1 MPHILSQNAENG
13 WLSGNFKGILFK
25 QLVTYEY
32 VRSEKLYWILL
43 KNKKMQRHFIIIS
56 SRLRVRKINLKISII
71 REIKKLLFQ
80 GTECT
85 RNCL

>member
-1 MPHILSQNAENG
+1 MPHILSQNAEIG

-43 KNKKMQRHFIIIS
+43 KNKKMQGHFIIIS
-56 SRLRVRKINLKISII
+56 SRLRVRNLKNKFENFNYLGNRKMVIP
-71 REIKKLLFQ
+71 
-80 GTECT
+80 
-85 RNCL
+85 RNRMY